1 MISTSLLSSDAFGAS
16 DVVDTIVGVR
26 LRPFVDEDAKT
37 MNKHFLAQFYRE
49 RGRLQD
55 LSALQLPV
63 RYRVLLS

>member
-37 MNKHFLAQFYRE
+37 KNNMSWHNSIENGAGYKT
-49 RGRLQD
+49 
-55 LSALQLPV
+55 
-63 RYRVLLS
+63 

>member
-37 MNKHFLAQFYRE
+37 KNNMSFA
-49 RGRLQD
+49 
-55 LSALQLPV
+55 
-63 RYRVLLS
+63 